1 MKEKTFAQRA
11 PKLRRAALKASR
23 NAGATED
30 EAEDIAQD
38 AMLRFWQMH
47 NELDRFRSLEAVAG
61 KMARNLTLNMHRKK
75 KFKMLDDSAMN
86 AVSLTAVSPST
97 EIESSEELRWLE
109 NKMKSLPTT
118 EYAIL
123 QMRQVEHQNNR
134 EIAQRLGIEESSV
147 STLMARARR
156 RLLEEIRRRNG
167 K

>member
-1 MKEKTFAQRA
+1 
-11 PKLRRAALKASR
+11 
-23 NAGATED
+23 
-30 EAEDIAQD
+30 
-38 AMLRFWQMH
+38 
-47 NELDRFRSLEAVAG
+47 
-61 KMARNLTLNMHRKK
+61 
-75 KFKMLDDSAMN
+75 MN

-147 STLMARARR
+147 STLLARARR